1 MNAQIIHVSVMAR
14 KTLRETWLKK
24 FEKIIINSIN
34 ILQLITLIT
43 MSKLDISVTLK
54 NYKPHDDIRRG
65 RIELICSGKDCN
77 DQFINAI
84 GRIAVK
90 RIPVYAFAK
99 ELIKIERINP
109 ETGYHDSV
117 PFNHDMM
124 RDRIKN
130 TPVMNID
137 TGFAYLH
144 ERYWKNVDYLNE
156 NREKHPDEKRIEV
169 YVDEKN
175 TASDEDIDTVKHV
188 TTNDMKVYIDDTLT
202 KMYSTEYPLLLISL
216 RPKEAFKCSARAV
229 LGVGINDTCWD
240 ACSNYWY
247 DQETIPDKTI
257 LSFESSSRFDE
268 FVLVSRSLEYFKTR
282 TMMLKDEIHR
292 MYLLEEKNDP
302 SDVFEI
308 TIKDEDHTMG
318 EAINYEIQSHPSIL
332 KSSHKRPD
340 FLVRHIVIEVVA
352 FKKDKMLDGIM
363 ESFDNLVTKIDKFET
378 EFNKIARPQIKADK
392 SEEKKEPKE
401 VKEIKESKEIKKE
414 EKKKTKSKGK

>member
-1 MNAQIIHVSVMAR
+1 M
-14 KTLRETWLKK
+14 TLAPL
-24 FEKIIINSIN
+24 
-34 ILQLITLIT
+34 
-43 MSKLDISVTLK
+43 SKLDISVTLK
-54 NYKPHDDIRRG
+54 NYKPHDDIKRG

-90 RIPVYAFAK
+90 RIPIYAFAK

-109 ETGYHDSV
+109 ETGYHDSI

-130 TPVMNID
+130 TPIMNID

-156 NREKHPDEKRIEV
+156 NREKHPDEKRIEA

-175 TASDEDIDTVKHV
+175 TASDEDIDAIKHV
-188 TTNDMKVYIDDTLT
+188 TTNDMKIYIDDTLT
-202 KMYSTEYPLLLISL
+202 KIYSTEYPLLLISL
-216 RPKEAFKCSARAV
+216 RPKEAFKCSLRAV
-229 LGVGINDTCWD
+229 LGVGINDASWD

-257 LSFESSSRFDE
+257 LYFESASRFNE
-268 FVLVSRSLEYFKTR
+268 FILVSRSLEYFKTR

-292 MYLLEEKNDP
+292 MYLLEENP
-302 SDVFEI
+302 SEVFEI

-318 EAINYEIQSHPSIL
+318 EAINYEIQSHPLIL

-340 FLVRHIVIEVVA
+340 NLVRQIVIEVVA
-352 FKKDKMLDGIM
+352 FKKDKMLDGIL
-363 ESFDNLVTKIDKFET
+363 ESFDNLVAKIDKFEN
-378 EFNKIARPQIKADK
+378 EFNKITRPQNQKVIVQEDNGNKQ
-392 SEEKKEPKE
+392 
-401 VKEIKESKEIKKE
+401 EIKEEIKKKVKKE
-414 EKKKTKSKGK
+414 EKKKTK